1 MLGKLIEYK
10 LGTVFRNPAR
20 VQEELLRVILL
31 KNKNTK
37 YGENHNFSSIK
48 TVEDFQNKIPE
59 VTYQDIYPYIE
70 EIKR

>member
-1 MLGKLIEYK
+1 
-10 LGTVFRNPAR
+10 
-20 VQEELLRVILL
+20 VILL